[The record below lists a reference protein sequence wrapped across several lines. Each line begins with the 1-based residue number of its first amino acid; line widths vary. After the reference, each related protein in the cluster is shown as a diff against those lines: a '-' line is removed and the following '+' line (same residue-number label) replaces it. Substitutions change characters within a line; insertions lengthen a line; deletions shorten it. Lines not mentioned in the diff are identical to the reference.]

1 VELEIGQILQLQHKE
16 ILEGAEAQI
25 MQVIEMVAVVVV
37 QVLLEDRQDLMLAAL
52 VDQDPNSHLL
62 PDL

>member
-25 MQVIEMVAVVVV
+25 MQVIEMAVVVAA
-37 QVLLEDRQDLMLAAL
+37 QVLLEDWHYLMLAAV
-52 VDQDPNSHLL
+52 VDQDPNFHLL